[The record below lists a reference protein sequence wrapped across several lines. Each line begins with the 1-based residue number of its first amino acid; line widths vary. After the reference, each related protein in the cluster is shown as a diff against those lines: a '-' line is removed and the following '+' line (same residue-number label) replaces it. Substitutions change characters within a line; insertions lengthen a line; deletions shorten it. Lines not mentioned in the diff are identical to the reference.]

1 MATRKT
7 ATATTAETA
16 PAKKTA
22 AKKPA
27 AKKTAA
33 KKAAAKKTPAKKPVA
48 QKAAVT
54 PVDTAVETVAK
65 PAAKKVAKKAA
76 KKVAKKTVARKGFGK
91 RSVPAPG
98 TNPLYMDKEEYN
110 ATIQGLVDQG
120 LDREDAVLTL
130 KVGMRQAN
138 GKPLPQELLMQCNG
152 DPRVA
157 FDAQSTPSTPTETA
171 PAVNDEAVPEERN
184 AA

>member
-7 ATATTAETA
+7 AASSTTPPAAKKA
-16 PAKKTA
+16 PAKKA
-22 AKKPA
+22 A

-33 KKAAAKKTPAKKPVA
+33 KKTPSKKAAAPATDIA
-48 QKAAVT
+48 TEASA
-54 PVDTAVETVAK
+54 VAK
-65 PAAKKVAKKAA
+65 PAAKKAA

-91 RSVPAPG
+91 RSTPAPG
-98 TNPLYMDKEEYN
+98 SNPLYMDKEEYN

-157 FDAQSTPSTPTETA
+157 FDAQPGQPEPT
-171 PAVNDEAVPEERN
+171 PAVNDEAVAEDR
-184 AA
+184 AAA